1 MKTDYDDL
9 AGMYVRDYA
18 PRTERVFERENA
30 AKWLVAR
37 AYYVR
42 KVSLHERLLN
52 DKNELSAA
60 EPSLLSAR
68 GFCGIRT

>member
-1 MKTDYDDL
+1 
-9 AGMYVRDYA
+9 
-18 PRTERVFERENA
+18 
-30 AKWLVAR
+30 LVAR